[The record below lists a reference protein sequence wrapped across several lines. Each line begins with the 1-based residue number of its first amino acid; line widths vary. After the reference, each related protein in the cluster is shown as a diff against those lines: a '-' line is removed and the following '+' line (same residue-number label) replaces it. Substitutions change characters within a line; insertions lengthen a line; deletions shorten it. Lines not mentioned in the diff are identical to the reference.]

1 MTDNIIDTFGTGYV
15 EGYDKN
21 EKMEVYKENFKN
33 RDDVI
38 QFCKEK
44 YGNEWREYRDRIVD
58 NYVTRGFIDLD
69 EIKQCIT
76 YSNAVAKE
84 EVEEKKEDTSV
95 TKGRDLTKNEK
106 NAFLNKYITT
116 KTAKNK
122 D

>member
-1 MTDNIIDTFGTGYV
+1 
-15 EGYDKN
+15 
-21 EKMEVYKENFKN
+21 MEVYKENFKN

-84 EVEEKKEDTSV
+84 EVEENPETANLTGRAKEKAIDKERDKQDVIAMSILTHKKEE
-95 TKGRDLTKNEK
+95 EK
-106 NAFLNKYITT
+106 TEYII
-116 KTAKNK
+116 NYI
-122 D
+122 